1 MRFPNYAANLAHRKA
16 GAISER
22 ASVLQQSG
30 NRGLALPL
38 AAVLSCVP
46 KLTEP
51 PMSDDLP
58 VVMNT
63 ETHRFEVRLGNETA
77 FAEYRLEPDSIVF
90 PHTVVPE
97 AFGGKGVGGKLVL
110 AGLAYARDNKLWVK
124 PTCPFFHAYIA
135 KRPELH
141 ELVHPDMRAKLLVP

>member
-1 MRFPNYAANLAHRKA
+1 
-16 GAISER
+16 
-22 ASVLQQSG
+22 
-30 NRGLALPL
+30 
-38 AAVLSCVP
+38 
-46 KLTEP
+46 
-51 PMSDDLP
+51 MSDDLA

-63 ETHRFEVRLGNETA
+63 ETHRFEVKLGAETA

-110 AGLAYARDNKLWVK
+110 AGLAYAGEHKLWVK
-124 PTCPFFHAYIA
+124 PVCPFFHAYIA

-141 ELVHPDMRAKLLVP
+141 ELVHPDMRPALTTP

>member
-1 MRFPNYAANLAHRKA
+1 M
-16 GAISER
+16 SE
-22 ASVLQQSG
+22 
-30 NRGLALPL
+30 PD
-38 AAVLSCVP
+38 LS
-46 KLTEP
+46 
-51 PMSDDLP
+51 

-63 ETHRFEVRLGNETA
+63 TTHRFEVKLGDEVA

-97 AFGGKGVGGKLVL
+97 AFGGKGVGGKLVQ

-141 ELVHPDMRAKLLVP
+141 ALVHPDMRPGLVTP

>member
-1 MRFPNYAANLAHRKA
+1 
-16 GAISER
+16 
-22 ASVLQQSG
+22 
-30 NRGLALPL
+30 
-38 AAVLSCVP
+38 
-46 KLTEP
+46 
-51 PMSDDLP
+51 MSDDLV

-63 ETHRFEVRLGNETA
+63 ATHRFEVTLGDEVA

-97 AFGGKGVGGKLVL
+97 AFGGMGVGGKLVQ
-110 AGLAYARDNKLWVK
+110 AGLAYAREHKLWVK

-141 ELVHPDMRAKLLVP
+141 ELVHPDMRPGLATP